1 MKKRFSIMVMTII
14 LLIGLTGSVS
24 YAKPNHTD
32 DCQET
37 LKVQLTDKQKTE
49 LDALYRAT
57 FAKKK
62 QIVDK
67 YVEYG
72 AITKEMG
79 SKKKQW
85 LDKKYEM
92 LVANGY
98 VPHKCR
104 YEHKMH
110 KNRNGQ

>member
-1 MKKRFSIMVMTII
+1 MKRYSFMMMAVMF
-14 LLIGLTGSVS
+14 LIGLTGSVS
-24 YAKPNHTD
+24 YAAPNTA

-49 LDALYRAT
+49 LDVLYRAT

-67 YVEYG
+67 YVEFG

-79 SKKKQW
+79 DKKKQW
-85 LDKKYEM
+85 LDKKYEK

-98 VPHKCR
+98 VPHKCHYKHR
-104 YEHKMH
+104 MH
-110 KNRNGQ
+110 KAQNGQ